1 MTVPVDQR
9 AGWREVPLHAM
20 LAGRALLDT
29 QEALE
34 IPARGGHRPRGWGL
48 GPMDGLDRPRSS
60 RHSSHMKTAGVTD
73 LKNRLSHYLRLVARG
88 ESVTVLDRGR
98 PVARLIRVDADDAEI
113 ESLVASGIA
122 RPPVAPLPK
131 DFLTRRL
138 SRPKAS
144 VQRALLDDR
153 EDRF

>member
-1 MTVPVDQR
+1 MADQ
-9 AGWREVPLHAM
+9 ASKASASDWSD
-20 LAGRALLDT
+20 AGR
-29 QEALE
+29 
-34 IPARGGHRPRGWGL
+34 
-48 GPMDGLDRPRSS
+48 LDRRGSS
-60 RHSSHMKTAGVTD
+60 GHSSHVKTAAVTE

-88 ESVTVLDRGR
+88 ESVTILDRGR
-98 PVARLIRVDADDAEI
+98 PVARLTRIDADDAEI
-113 ESLVASGIA
+113 ESLVASGLA
-122 RPPVAPLPK
+122 RPPLAPLPR

>member
-1 MTVPVDQR
+1 MAATLRRGAGLSSFAYR
-9 AGWREVPLHAM
+9 AQSER
-20 LAGRALLDT
+20 R
-29 QEALE
+29 
-34 IPARGGHRPRGWGL
+34 PARPEARSI
-48 GPMDGLDRPRSS
+48 DELDRPRRS
-60 RHSSHMKTAGVTD
+60 RHSSHVKTAAVTD

-113 ESLVASGIA
+113 ESLVASGLA